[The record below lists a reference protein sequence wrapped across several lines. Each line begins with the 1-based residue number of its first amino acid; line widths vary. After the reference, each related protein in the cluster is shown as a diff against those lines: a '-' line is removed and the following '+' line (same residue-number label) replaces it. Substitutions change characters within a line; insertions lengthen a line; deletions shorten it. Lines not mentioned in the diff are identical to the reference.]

1 MTHMTLQDVS
11 DESKDA
17 LQPVKIELAN
27 RAGYHGVRSVRMTIV
42 QRLEV
47 PALRVESKGQG
58 MNNSVTAL
66 REEHDLAIL
75 SAFATQDG
83 RIVQLIGRYDA

>member
-11 DESKDA
+11 DESIA
-17 LQPVKIELAN
+17 VLRPVKNDLAN
-27 RAGYHGVRSVRMTIV
+27 RAGFHGVRSVRMTVI

-58 MNNSVTAL
+58 MNNSVTTL
-66 REEHDLAIL
+66 REENDLDIL

-83 RIVQLIGRYDA
+83 RVVQFFGRGDA